1 MFEILPENYDSKD
14 VEVNEED
21 LTDQFFETLED
32 ELQDTSKAEPSKK
45 SLDRKNLQFKSKDA
59 LVPQEKTND
68 IARYSCELCT
78 ITYKKKDNLKR
89 HIKLKHSTMSVA
101 LLDKLTKKKPAAKNG
116 TFIGCETCGKYF
128 RKNELLKKHM
138 LIHTREKD
146 FKCKFCEKGF
156 IFKGDLKNH
165 ERVHTGEK
173 PFKCKLCKKRF
184 AQLSSLKSHERTLA
198 CETKTFQCKICKNIF
213 SGLSQ
218 LKSHGRNRHL
228 GEDYW

>member
-1 MFEILPENYDSKD
+1 M
-14 VEVNEED
+14 
-21 LTDQFFETLED
+21 
-32 ELQDTSKAEPSKK
+32 EL
-45 SLDRKNLQFKSKDA
+45 
-59 LVPQEKTND
+59 
-68 IARYSCELCT
+68 
-78 ITYKKKDNLKR
+78 
-89 HIKLKHSTMSVA
+89 
-101 LLDKLTKKKPAAKNG
+101 LLDVKLVEN
-116 TFIGCETCGKYF
+116 ISE
-128 RKNELLKKHM
+128 KNELFKKHM
-138 LIHTREKD
+138 LIHTREKN

-198 CETKTFQCKICKNIF
+198 CETKTFQCKICKDIF